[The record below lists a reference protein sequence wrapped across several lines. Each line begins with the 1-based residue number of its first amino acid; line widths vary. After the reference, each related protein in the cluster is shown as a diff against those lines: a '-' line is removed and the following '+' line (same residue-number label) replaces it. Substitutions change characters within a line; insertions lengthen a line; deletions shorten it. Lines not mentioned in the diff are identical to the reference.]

1 MCICV
6 CGAPRTNLWASGGH
20 QSVWGVLRDPVNGDV
35 VNILYTRA
43 PGGSSDLEGVGVA
56 LAGWGLCLEVRQLDV
71 KSAER
76 FGWRVQGKQSGSLG
90 EGYWAER

>member
-20 QSVWGVLRDPVNGDV
+20 QSVWGVLRDPMNGDV
-35 VNILYTRA
+35 VNILYSRA
-43 PGGSSDLEGVGVA
+43 PGGSSDLEGVGWHWQVGVCV
-56 LAGWGLCLEVRQLDV
+56 LRSDSWNV

-76 FGWRVQGKQSGSLG
+76 LGWRVQGKQSGSLG